1 MARIAGGGR
10 LQCLNIRAII
20 FLRVLH
26 FGHRYTLHNIPT
38 YLYTSGGD
46 KLFRIFLN
54 DSMMIIPMSKMI
66 FLLPSHYFSQLIFLL
81 RQGFVEVAGGAVLE
95 AECGAVVTDRFL

>member
-38 YLYTSGGD
+38 YLPTSGAD
-46 KLFRIFLN
+46 KFFRIFLK
-54 DSMMIIPMSKMI
+54 DSLMIDTNVKN
-66 FLLPSHYFSQLIFLL
+66 
-81 RQGFVEVAGGAVLE
+81 
-95 AECGAVVTDRFL
+95 